1 MVMRFL
7 AWAVLSVLL
16 MGLADAET
24 TYKDDRSS
32 AQDVVRS
39 LYNAI
44 NRHEY
49 ARAYDY
55 FAAPP
60 AKDYATYEAGFADT
74 DHVDVLLG
82 TVSPDGA
89 AGKTYYAVPT
99 AIKSTDTKGN
109 SEYFA
114 GCYTVVAVNGG
125 IQEPPFRPFQIDK
138 GALKPIKKDDFVS
151 YSLPKCGTEPE
162 LDKND
167 PSVENAK
174 ALFTT
179 EQRGHCAKI
188 EDTLAG
194 LNEPAIY
201 TLKYRDEGAAAD
213 QPDRI
218 VVLYVFSCELY
229 AYNESSVFY
238 VHDDVE
244 GLRLLSFAEPHVV
257 TTHPKGDDEGAK
269 LASIKVEGF
278 TSTTSLINA
287 DFDEKTRTITSFN
300 KWRGIADASS
310 NGSWRF
316 DHGEFIL
323 SDYDVDPTYNGEM
336 DSLSIMKDGK
346 LQKLP

>member
-1 MVMRFL
+1 MIARFL
-7 AWAVLSVLL
+7 AWVTLTVLL
-16 MGLADAET
+16 MSFAHAET

-44 NRHEY
+44 NLHEY

-55 FAAPP
+55 FAVPP
-60 AKDYATYEAGFADT
+60 AKDFATYEAGFEDT

-82 TVSPDGA
+82 TASPDGT
-89 AGKTYYAVPT
+89 AGKTYYSVPT

-125 IQEPPFRPFQIDK
+125 IQVPPFRPYQIDK
-138 GALKPIKKDDFVS
+138 GALKSIGKDDFVT
-151 YSLPKCGTEPE
+151 YALPKCGPDPE
-162 LDKND
+162 LLDDK
-167 PSVENAK
+167 PSVEKAK
-174 ALFTT
+174 VLFAS

-194 LNEPAIY
+194 TNEPAVY
-201 TLKYRDEGAAAD
+201 TIKYRDEGAAAD
-213 QPDRI
+213 QPDRT

-238 VHDDVE
+238 IYDDVE

-287 DFDEKTRTITSFN
+287 DFDGKTRTITSFN

-310 NGSWRF
+310 NGTWRF

-323 SDYDVDPTYNGEM
+323 SDYDVDPTYDGEM
-336 DSLSIMKDGK
+336 NSLTIMKDGRLK
-346 LQKLP
+346 KLP

>member
-1 MVMRFL
+1 MMRFL
-7 AWAVLSVLL
+7 GWLVLSVLW
-16 MGLADAET
+16 MSSAHAESP
-24 TYKDDRSS
+24 YKDDRSS

-60 AKDYATYEAGFADT
+60 AKDYAAYEAGFADT

-82 TVSPDGA
+82 AVSPDGA

-99 AIKSTDTKGN
+99 AIKSTDTKGI
-109 SEYFA
+109 SKYFA
-114 GCYTVVAVNGG
+114 GCYTVVAINGG
-125 IQEPPFRPFQIDK
+125 IQQSPSKPFQIDR

-151 YSLPKCGTEPE
+151 YALPKCGPEPE
-162 LDKND
+162 SDKNV
-167 PSVENAK
+167 PSVEEAK
-174 ALFTT
+174 TLFTS
-179 EQRGHCAKI
+179 EQRGHCAKV
-188 EDTLAG
+188 EETLAG
-194 LNEPAIY
+194 ENELAIY
-201 TLKYRDEGAAAD
+201 TLKYREVDAAAD

-269 LASIKVEGF
+269 LATIKVDGF
-278 TSTTSLINA
+278 TSTTALINA
-287 DFDEKTRTITSFN
+287 EFNEKIRTITSFN
-300 KWRGIADASS
+300 KWRGVADASS
-310 NGSWRF
+310 NGSWDF

-336 DSLSIMKDGK
+336 DPLSILKDGK